1 MHYLL
6 NDFKYYIAV
15 LLCCIVAFRCFFG
28 FLFSAFLLFTSCCCF
43 IRFMGVFCTKRIFA
57 LTSHCELD

>member
-15 LLCCIVAFRCFFG
+15 LLCCIVAFRCFLVF
-28 FLFSAFLLFTSCCCF
+28 FSLLFCCLPLVVVLF
-43 IRFMGVFCTKRIFA
+43 VLWAYFVLKEFSR
-57 LTSHCELD
+57 